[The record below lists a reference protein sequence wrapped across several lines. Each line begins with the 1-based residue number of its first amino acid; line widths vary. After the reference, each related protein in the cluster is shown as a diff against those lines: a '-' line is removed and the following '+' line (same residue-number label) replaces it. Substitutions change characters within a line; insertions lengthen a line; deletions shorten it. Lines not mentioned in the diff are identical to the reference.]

1 MPHNHAL
8 DAPPPVIAGR
18 QSTWADPLVVLRA
31 TRKVLNSLPQ
41 IERDALASDN
51 ALGDWYVNRL
61 VIDRRPLLLLVSS
74 ASRLA
79 IVTPARDVKGLPR
92 RLAQTVGERLR
103 RLGVSEAI
111 VASEV
116 EATSPVRVGMTVD
129 RSVTGQLV
137 DFAKAL
143 PYYLPVDGWD
153 EATLMAAEEK
163 LAEKPCRASRSFA
176 EVIWPRLAAIE
187 LLNAAWPA
195 SRTRH

>member
-1 MPHNHAL
+1 M
-8 DAPPPVIAGR
+8 IAGR
-18 QSTWADPLVVLRA
+18 QSTWVNPLVVLRA
-31 TRKVLNSLPQ
+31 TRKVLKTLPQ
-41 IERDALASDN
+41 IERDGVASDN

-79 IVTPARDVKGLPR
+79 IVTPARDVKGLPD
-92 RLAQTVGERLR
+92 RLAQMVGERLG

-111 VASEV
+111 VAAEV
-116 EATSPVRVGMTVD
+116 EATGPVRVGKTVD

-137 DFAKAL
+137 DFGKAL

-153 EATLMAAEEK
+153 ETTLFSAEEK
-163 LAEKPCRASRSFA
+163 LAETPCRASRSFA
-176 EVIWPRLAAIE
+176 EVIWPRQAAIE

>member
-1 MPHNHAL
+1 L
-8 DAPPPVIAGR
+8 GDAVVI
-18 QSTWADPLVVLRA
+18 LRA
-31 TRKVLNSLPQ
+31 TQKVLRSLSHA
-41 IERDALASDN
+41 EGELGASDN

-79 IVTPARDVKGLPR
+79 IVTPARDVKGLPE

-116 EATSPVRVGMTVD
+116 EATSPVRVGKTVD

-143 PYYLPVDGWD
+143 PYYLPIDGWD
-153 EATLMAAEEK
+153 EAALISAESK
-163 LAEKPCRASRSFA
+163 LAETPCRASRPFA
-176 EVIWPRLAAIE
+176 EVIWPRRAAIE